1 MLAEIGLSALTL
13 AFCAAIFAV
22 VASIYGARRKVERLV
37 VSARNAALLTFPLL
51 FLAAFA
57 LLWALLTQQYQIT
70 YVWQVT
76 DPSTPMFFRFTA
88 LWGSQQGSLLFWCL
102 IMSLFAFVATVVNW
116 RSNRQLMPYFIA
128 YTMATL
134 AFFIGLVLFME
145 NPFAR
150 YWITPD
156 LAANAA
162 VPAFALIPL

>member
-1 MLAEIGLSALTL
+1 M
-13 AFCAAIFAV
+13 
-22 VASIYGARRKVERLV
+22 V

-76 DPSTPMFFRFTA
+76 DPSTPTFFRFTA

-102 IMSLFAFVATVVNW
+102 IMSLFAFVATAVNW
-116 RSNRQLMPYFIA
+116 RSNRPLMPYFVA

-156 LAANAA
+156 LLQNAS
-162 VPAFALIPL
+162 VSRLSR